1 MLFVIMTFRCFRW
14 SGLYFSFCPCI
25 LQAATV
31 NSLCLSEYIAFSP
44 LALLHVVPFSSVL
57 TIYLLLFLWIYYC
70 HPNPA
75 AAAAKSLQS
84 CLTLCDPIDGSPPGS
99 PVLRIL
105 QARALEW
112 VAISFSNHRNPR
124 LYHYT
129 LYLFQILSEVSFIS
143 VGLKSGCLIQLMCNF
158 PRTLFCFLNDVS
170 SFLFFIYLMTYSW
183 FIILC

>member
-25 LQAATV
+25 LQATTV

-44 LALLHVVPFSSVL
+44 LALLHVVPFSSVF
-57 TIYLLLFLWIYYC
+57 TVYLLLFLWIYYC

-105 QARALEW
+105 QARASGVGCHFLLQW
-112 VAISFSNHRNPR
+112 IFPTQRLNPHLQYCR
-124 LYHYT
+124 QSPALQADSLLTEPPGMKSHGQRSLVGYSPWGHKSRT
-129 LYLFQILSEVSFIS
+129 WLS
-143 VGLKSGCLIQLMCNF
+143 
-158 PRTLFCFLNDVS
+158 D
-170 SFLFFIYLMTYSW
+170 
-183 FIILC
+183 